1 MAAKEPV
8 VSAQARELASR
19 IYIDLVVRAA
29 VVTGSAVKMEA
40 TPENLAKLS
49 FKLAAAFDATEK
61 ELNEASLPKNQDYKV
76 DVASIA
82 SWSK

>member
-1 MAAKEPV
+1 MAQLPV

-19 IYIDLVVRAA
+19 IYVDLVVRAA

-49 FKLAAAFDATEK
+49 FKLAAAFDAAEK

>member
-1 MAAKEPV
+1 MAKEPV

-19 IYIDLVVRAA
+19 IYVDLAVRAA
-29 VVTGSAVKMEA
+29 EVTGSAVKMEA
-40 TPENLAKLS
+40 SPENLAKLS
-49 FKLAAAFDATEK
+49 FKLAAAFDAVEK